1 MEVQAAFPVLSI
13 FATDESPREIRGT
26 GRRDTGNGTSA
37 GRERPAARRPA
48 SSHKKETDYDTTS
61 LNLKVM
67 ITNCNYDMFIP
78 THVLFGAGMLNRLG
92 EQALPGRKALIV
104 ISNGKSTR
112 ANGYLSRAEEQLHRA
127 GVETSVFD
135 GVSPNPTVANV
146 NAGARA
152 AREQGCDFLV
162 ALGGGSVMDCT
173 KAIAVMATNDGDLWD
188 YVPIGSGK
196 GQPIR
201 VKPLPIVAITT
212 TAGTGSETDNSG
224 VITKEDSF
232 EKAFVGDA
240 SLFPVLS
247 IVDAELMQSVPP
259 TFTAYQGFDALFHS
273 TEGYIARGANLMS
286 DMYALEAIRNLAE
299 YLPRAVREGKDLE
312 ARTRVA
318 FGNTLSGAVMCLTLI
333 TSEHALEHA
342 MSAYHPALPHGAG
355 LIMISRAYYKYF
367 IERHACDERFV
378 RMAQVMGMPEASKPE
393 DFLTALTRLQ
403 EACGVADLKMSD
415 YGITPDEFETLARNT
430 REVMG
435 VMFTSDRVQM
445 TDEDIVGIYRQSYK

>member
-1 MEVQAAFPVLSI
+1 MEVQAAVPVLPI

-61 LNLKVM
+61 LKLKVM
-67 ITNCNYDMFIP
+67 VTNCNYDMFIP

-146 NAGARA
+146 NAGART
-152 AREQGCDFLV
+152 ARERGCDFLV

-224 VITKEDSF
+224 V
-232 EKAFVGDA
+232 
-240 SLFPVLS
+240 SLRRIL
-247 IVDAELMQSVPP
+247 LKR
-259 TFTAYQGFDALFHS
+259 HS
-273 TEGYIARGANLMS
+273 
-286 DMYALEAIRNLAE
+286 
-299 YLPRAVREGKDLE
+299 
-312 ARTRVA
+312 
-318 FGNTLSGAVMCLTLI
+318 
-333 TSEHALEHA
+333 
-342 MSAYHPALPHGAG
+342 
-355 LIMISRAYYKYF
+355 
-367 IERHACDERFV
+367 
-378 RMAQVMGMPEASKPE
+378 
-393 DFLTALTRLQ
+393 
-403 EACGVADLKMSD
+403 
-415 YGITPDEFETLARNT
+415 
-430 REVMG
+430 
-435 VMFTSDRVQM
+435 
-445 TDEDIVGIYRQSYK
+445 